1 MQLEILKRD
10 KLDYVFQSLSFIA
23 MVPVLCLQP
32 VKNWAISSFPFTS
45 DFYNGKS
52 GLIVQI
58 LMVILTLVCYIL
70 TRKLKDTGNI
80 KEEYKD
86 PNQSW
91 QMKLYKNPMF
101 KKIVDWFIPKNK
113 TKEYRKT
120 IKLLKEAAS
129 REKIETLYVN
139 KIFIA
144 ITTFIVSILFF
155 IQLHNIAVD
164 YIYTQPTSEYNILGT
179 MSEREEKTAIDIT
192 AQDNKI
198 LERYVGKTNVTK
210 EMIKVNLSIE
220 NQSEQK
226 EEEIEKT
233 AERIYGKLQIINSEY
248 MKWFEILLA
257 FVFSIIGFMI
267 PHLMLKFQKII
278 RQLEIENEV
287 MQFQTIILMLMKI
300 ERVNVEIILE
310 WLERYSNIFKEPI
323 TKCVN
328 NYESRCMGSIRRIE
342 K

>member
-10 KLDYVFQSLSFIA
+10 KLDYVFQSLSFIS

-32 VKNWAISSFPFTS
+32 LKNWAMSSFPFTS

-58 LMVILTLVCYIL
+58 LLVILTFVCYVL

-91 QMKLYKNPMF
+91 QMKLYKNPII
-101 KKIVDWFIPKNK
+101 KKVVDWFIPKNK

-129 REKIETLYVN
+129 KQKIETLYVN
-139 KIFIA
+139 KMFIA
-144 ITTFIVSILFF
+144 ITTFIVSILFI

-164 YIYTQPTSEYNILGT
+164 YIYTQPTSEYNVLGT
-179 MSEREEKTAIDIT
+179 MSEREEKTAMEIT
-192 AQDNKI
+192 IQDNKI
-198 LERYVGKTNVTK
+198 LNKYVGKTKITK
-210 EMIKVNLSIE
+210 EMIKVNLKNE
-220 NQSEQK
+220 FQK
-226 EEEIEKT
+226 EEEIEKA
-233 AERIYGKLQIINSEY
+233 AERIYNKLQIINSEY
-248 MKWFEILLA
+248 MKWFEVLIA
-257 FVFSIIGFMI
+257 FVFSIIGYI
-267 PHLMLKFQKII
+267 TPHLMLRFQKII
-278 RQLEIENEV
+278 RQLEMENEV

-310 WLERYSNIFKEPI
+310 WIERYSNIFKEPI
-323 TKCVN
+323 SKCVN
-328 NYESRCMGSIRRIE
+328 NYESRCMGSTRRI
-342 K
+342 KK